1 MAEVKGK
8 DEERNIGELLLEVE
22 PQDLIQYGLIP
33 EFVGRLPVVA
43 TLSELDE
50 DALVKILSEPK
61 NAITKQYQK
70 LFEMENVE
78 LDFRNDALH
87 AVAKKAMERKTG
99 ARGLRT
105 ILEQVLLDTMYEL
118 PSAEDVTKVV
128 VDEAVINGDAQPYL
142 IYEGSDLKSVAAD

>member
-1 MAEVKGK
+1 
-8 DEERNIGELLLEVE
+8 
-22 PQDLIQYGLIP
+22 
-33 EFVGRLPVVA
+33 
-43 TLSELDE
+43 
-50 DALVKILSEPK
+50 
-61 NAITKQYQK
+61 
-70 LFEMENVE
+70 MENVE